1 MAAELRGPTVAPY
14 ARILRGVAG
23 LAVFATIAEVAS
35 RAGLAPATSLPP
47 ASSIIARLVALLA
60 DPEFLAHVGGTLL
73 AWALG
78 LGLATVVA
86 VPFGIL
92 LGWSRHTYLAA
103 TAAVE
108 LLRPIPS
115 VALIPLAI
123 LLLGRGLD
131 MKVALA
137 AYAALWPILINTTT
151 GVRMVD
157 PVAIDTARVYGL
169 SGSALVRRVVLPS
182 AAPFAFTG
190 VRISSAIALIVV
202 VSAELVAGGGRG
214 IGTWMLGV
222 SQAGV
227 PRELLY
233 AGIVVTGLIGLLV
246 NGIMVAGERRLFA
259 WHQRV
264 REAS

>member
-1 MAAELRGPTVAPY
+1 MAPHARALRG
-14 ARILRGVAG
+14 LAG
-23 LAVFATIAEVAS
+23 LALLAAIVEVAS
-35 RAGLAPATSLPP
+35 RGGLVASANLPP
-47 ASSIIARLVALLA
+47 ASSIAVQLARLVGQT
-60 DPEFLAHVGGTLL
+60 DFLAHVGGTLL

-78 LGLATVVA
+78 LSLATAVA
-86 VPFGIL
+86 VPLGIV

-137 AYAALWPILINTTT
+137 AYAALWPILINTTA

-169 SGSALVRRVVLPS
+169 SSVASIRRVVLPS

-190 VRISSAIALIVV
+190 VRISAAIALIVV
-202 VSAELVAGGGRG
+202 ISAELVAGGGRG

-246 NGIMVAGERRLFA
+246 NGVMVAAERRLFA

-264 REAS
+264 RGAS